1 MQIPDEGFPTYGAL
15 SRTAMF
21 FGIPILPMALVL
33 VGSTIL
39 TMIGF
44 MTIGGSALFMML
56 VPIPILA
63 ALRTFSANDDKAM
76 EIIGY
81 EIRVFLSRKNA
92 DLFNNTTT
100 IIGTKL
106 GRHHND
112 YCRLFEADIRK
123 AR

>member
-1 MQIPDEGFPTYGAL
+1 MTEDKGLPTYGAL

-21 FGIPILPMALVL
+21 FGMPVLPLAFVL

-39 TMIGF
+39 TVIGF
-44 MTIGGSALFMML
+44 MIIGGSALFIML
-56 VPIPILA
+56 VPVPILA
-63 ALRTFSANDDKAM
+63 ALRTFSANDDKAI

-81 EIRVFLSRKNA
+81 EVRVFLNRKNA

-100 IIGTKL
+100 ILGTKL